1 MNFTEKVSRIFEK
14 VDALMPLKPINLA
27 RKKFIV
33 LFVEGLIRGRSV
45 QFVEIANHMSTQV
58 KTASNLRRIQDFIAN
73 YELNYEQIAL
83 LLCCF
88 LPAKGQVTLAIDR
101 TNWRFGQCDI
111 NFLVISAYCQGAAIP
126 LWFELLED
134 KQGGNSNE
142 QERIAVLK
150 ACLKLLS
157 DRSVALT
164 ADREFIGTT
173 WIKFLCTRQIDFYI
187 RLRSNTLVE
196 KDGQTRHAIDWLGD
210 RKSCLLD
217 GVRIHDH
224 WVSLAIKRQTKPD
237 DEYLILMTNT
247 FAHAA
252 LANYQRRWSIETF
265 FQSIKQRGFRMEDT
279 HLDKPERLRKLF
291 ALVAIAFVVCL
302 HIGRW
307 SDQHQKPIEVKNH
320 GYKAN
325 SFFRHGLECWRR
337 ALRTLSYEIDLFVEV
352 VTQVIKPS
360 VCSNAK
366 ILM

>member
-27 RKKFIV
+27 RKKFMT
-33 LFVEGLIRGRSV
+33 LFVEGLISGRSV

-58 KTASNLRRIQDFIAN
+58 KTESNLRRIQDFIAN

-88 LPAKGQVTLAIDR
+88 LPPKGQVTLAIDR
-101 TNWRFGQCDI
+101 TNWQFGECDI

-142 QERIAVLK
+142 KERIAVMK
-150 ACLKLLS
+150 ACLKLLAH
-157 DRSVALT
+157 RSVALT
-164 ADREFIGTT
+164 ADREFIGTA
-173 WIKFLCTRQIDFYI
+173 WVKFLFTSQTDFYI

-196 KDGQTRHAIDWLGD
+196 KDGQIRHAIDWLGE
-210 RKSCLLD
+210 RKNCLLD

-224 WVSLAIKRQTKPD
+224 WVSIAIKRQTKPD
-237 DEYLILMTNT
+237 DEYLIVMTNT
-247 FAHAA
+247 FAHCA

-265 FQSIKQRGFRMEDT
+265 FQSVKQRGFRMEDT
-279 HLDKPERLRKLF
+279 HLNKPDRLRKLF
-291 ALVAIAFVVCL
+291 ALVAIAFAVCL

-307 SDQHQKPIEVKNH
+307 CDQHVKPIEIKNH

-337 ALRTLSYEIDLFVEV
+337 ALRTLTYELDLFIEV
-352 VTQVIKPS
+352 IAQVVNPP
-360 VCSNAK
+360 VQNAEK
-366 ILM
+366 FLM